1 MKATRAKMFN
11 QLNKCHNT
19 KDFRKLA
26 QKRIPSP
33 IFHYLD
39 GGADDETTLARNTDS
54 FETCDLVPNVLK
66 GVETIDT
73 SVSVMGR
80 TINTPL
86 FFSPTALQRLFH
98 HQGER
103 AVARA
108 AEKFGTFCGISSLAT
123 VSIEE
128 IAKNYSSPK
137 MFQLYVHK
145 DKGLNNSMIEK
156 CLEHDFDAL
165 AVTVDTIVAGNRE
178 RDFYTGFT
186 TPPKLT
192 PKSMLSFATHPNW
205 TTNYLFRE
213 KFELPQ
219 LKNHVKEGTDVKVSI
234 GEYFTSLID
243 QDMNWDTINDI
254 SKKWGKELC
263 IKGVMSVEDAKRSVD
278 IGATA
283 IMVSNHGGRQLDGS
297 RAPFDQLSEI
307 VDAVG
312 DKVDVICDGGIRR
325 GTHVLKALSVG
336 AKACSGGRMYL
347 YALAA
352 GGEQGVERAMQL
364 MQDEIQRGMKL
375 MGCNTVSELGRNN
388 LRYR

>member
-1 MKATRAKMFN
+1 MFKKLKN
-11 QLNKCHNT
+11 CHNS
-19 KDFRKLA
+19 KDFRTLA
-26 QKRIPSP
+26 KQRIPSP
-33 IFHYLD
+33 IFHYID
-39 GGADDETTLARNTDS
+39 GAADDEITLLQNTKS
-54 FETCDLVPNVLK
+54 FEKCDLVPNILR
-66 GVETIDT
+66 GVEEVDL
-73 SVSVMGR
+73 SVTLMGKK
-80 TINTPL
+80 INLPL

-98 HQGER
+98 HQGEL
-103 AVARA
+103 AVGKV
-108 AEKFGTFCGISSLAT
+108 AEKFGTFFGISSLAT

-145 DKGLNNSMIEK
+145 DQGLNNNMIEK
-156 CLEHDFDAL
+156 CIENNFDAI

-186 TPPKLT
+186 SPPKLT
-192 PKSMLSFATHPNW
+192 LNSLISFATHPNW
-205 TTNYLFRE
+205 TLNYLLRK

-219 LKNHVKEGTDVKVSI
+219 LQNHVKQGTDITVSV
-234 GEYFTSLID
+234 GDYFNTMLD
-243 QDMNWDTINDI
+243 QNMNWKTIEEIN
-254 SKKWGKELC
+254 KKWGKHLC
-263 IKGVMSVEDAKRSVD
+263 IKGVMSVEDAKKAVD

-297 RAPFDQLSEI
+297 RAPFDQLAEI

-347 YALAA
+347 YALAGA
-352 GGEQGVERAMQL
+352 GEQGVEKAMGL
-364 MQDEIQRGMKL
+364 MREEIERGMKL
-375 MGCNTVSELGRNN
+375 MGCKSISELGRHN
-388 LRYR
+388 LKFR

>member
-1 MKATRAKMFN
+1 MSSK
-11 QLNKCHNT
+11 LSKCHNT

-26 QKRIPSP
+26 RKRIPSP
-33 IFHYLD
+33 IFNYLD

-54 FETCDLVPNVLK
+54 FEACDLVPNVLRSV
-66 GVETIDT
+66 GTIDT
-73 SVSVMGR
+73 SVSVMGKK
-80 TINTPL
+80 INTPL

-98 HQGER
+98 HQGEK
-103 AVARA
+103 AVAKA
-108 AEKFGTFCGISSLAT
+108 AEKFGTYCGISSLAT

-145 DKGLNNSMIEK
+145 DQGLNNSMIEK
-156 CLEHDFDAL
+156 CIEHNFDAL
-165 AVTVDTIVAGNRE
+165 AITVDTIVAGNRE

-192 PKSMLSFATHPNW
+192 PKSMLSFATHPAW
-205 TTNYLFRE
+205 TANYLFRE

-219 LKNHVKEGTDVKVSI
+219 LQSHVKEGTDVKVSI

-243 QDMNWDTINDI
+243 QNMNWDTINQI
-254 SKKWGKELC
+254 SKKWGKALC
-263 IKGVMSVEDAKRSVD
+263 IKGIMSAEDAKKAVD

-297 RAPFDQLSEI
+297 RAPFDQLAEI

-325 GTHVLKALSVG
+325 GTHVLKALSLG

-364 MQDEIQRGMKL
+364 MQDEIERGMKL
-375 MGCNTVSELGRNN
+375 MGCTNINELSRDNI
-388 LRYR
+388 RYR